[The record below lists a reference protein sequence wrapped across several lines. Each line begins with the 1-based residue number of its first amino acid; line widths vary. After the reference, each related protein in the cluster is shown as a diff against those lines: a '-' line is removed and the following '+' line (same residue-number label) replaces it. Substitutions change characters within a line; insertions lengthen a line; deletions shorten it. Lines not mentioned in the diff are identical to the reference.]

1 MSKLKNEISKSEEKL
16 SLLMPKF
23 VWDKINTEGFQDSFA
38 ADDAGE
44 LTILFCDISDFDTV
58 ISTCG
63 EKIVDILDELFRLF
77 DTLAKKHSIQKI
89 EVHFL

>member
-1 MSKLKNEISKSEEKL
+1 
-16 SLLMPKF
+16 MPKF

-89 EVHFL
+89 EVVSL